1 MSNNKQKDRLIQD
14 LSQEQINAVAGGAG
28 ELLPRYLRLAPENTK
43 GGEDFR

>member
-1 MSNNKQKDRLIQD
+1 MSNNEQKDRLIQD